1 MQKKKIYSKEIE
13 DVFIDPNI
21 PLKKDLPPPADLDEL
36 SRKKLRLTASTS
48 KYSQHDV
55 RLHEGT
61 TTTKIESI
69 IERFEQ
75 TKQKGKGELIKDFL

>member
-1 MQKKKIYSKEIE
+1 M
-13 DVFIDPNI
+13 
-21 PLKKDLPPPADLDEL
+21 KKDLTPPAYLDEV
-36 SRKKLRLTASTS
+36 SRKKLRISASAS

-55 RLHEGT
+55 RQHEGT

-75 TKQKGKGELIKDFL
+75 TK